1 MADLY
6 LSPQHYRQQE
16 GILIEAGPACKGFGR
31 RPLVLGDSIVLAMIR
46 PGLEAQFTAAGL
58 SPSFI
63 LFGEEC
69 SEEEISRVENIARQQ
84 DLDFLV
90 GTGGGKAIDT
100 GRMVAARLGCPFV
113 TIPTSAATCSA
124 ASSAA
129 VLYEKGVRQMT
140 VNAKGA
146 DLVLVDMEILARAP
160 SRLLAAGMADAL
172 AKWYEGKPIYD
183 RNPERGGPVKAAL
196 ELSRQVKE
204 TILEQGLQAKR
215 DVEAKKNS
223 PAVETVV
230 EANILLTALISG
242 LGGANFRVSV
252 AHGLCYGLTG
262 FPQAHQMLHGEWIA
276 WGIIVQLCLEK
287 KEEELNQLLAFFSR
301 LDLPL
306 TSQKLGLGNEEDP
319 LLWAGLKRTCAR
331 GSSVHNMPFPV
342 DEKKLY
348 RAMLEADERAKD
360 FTD

>member
-16 GILIEAGPACKGFGR
+16 GILNEAGISCKRFGG
-31 RPLVLGDSIVLAMIR
+31 RPLVLGDSVVLPILR
-46 PGLEAQFTAAGL
+46 PSLEAQFAAVGL

-69 SEEEISRVENIARQQ
+69 SEEEISRVENMARRQ
-84 DLDFLV
+84 DLEFLV

-100 GRMVAARLGCPFV
+100 ARMVAARLDCPFV

-124 ASSAA
+124 ASAAA
-129 VLYEKGVRQMT
+129 VLYEKGARQAT
-140 VNAKGA
+140 VNGKGA
-146 DLVLVDMEILARAP
+146 DLVLVDMKILVQAP

-172 AKWYEGKPIYD
+172 AKWYEGKPVYD
-183 RNPERGGPVKAAL
+183 RNPERGGPVRAAL
-196 ELSRQVKE
+196 ELSAQVKE
-204 TILEQGLQAKR
+204 TILEMGLQAKR
-215 DVEAKKNS
+215 DVDAKKNS
-223 PAVETVV
+223 PAVETIV

-252 AHGLCYGLTG
+252 AHGLHYGLTG
-262 FPQAHQMLHGEWIA
+262 LPRVHHTLHGEWIA
-276 WGIIVQLCLEK
+276 WGIVVQLCLEK
-287 KEEELNQLLAFFSR
+287 KEEELNQLLPFFSK

-306 TSQKLGLGNEEDP
+306 TWQKLGLGNAEDP
-319 LLWAGLKRTCAR
+319 LLREGIKRSCAQ

-342 DEKKLY
+342 DEKKLH
-348 RAMLEADERAKD
+348 RAMLEADERARAL
-360 FTD
+360 TD

>member
-1 MADLY
+1 MGDLY
-6 LSPQHYRQQE
+6 LSPQHYRQQG
-16 GILIEAGPACKGFGR
+16 GILNEAGTACKEFGR
-31 RPLVLGDSIVLAMIR
+31 RPLVLGDAVVLAMIR
-46 PGLEAQFTAAGL
+46 PALEAQFAAAGL

-69 SEEEISRVENIARQQ
+69 CKEEISRVENIARRQ

-100 GRMVAARLGCPFV
+100 SRMVAARLGCPFV

-124 ASSAA
+124 ASAAA
-129 VLYEKGVRQMT
+129 VLYDKGARQAT
-140 VNAKGA
+140 VNGKGA

-172 AKWYEGKPIYD
+172 AKWYEGKPVYD
-183 RNPERGGPVKAAL
+183 RNPERSGPVRAAL

-242 LGGANFRVSV
+242 LGGVNFRVSV
-252 AHGLCYGLTG
+252 AHGLCYGLSG
-262 FPQAHQMLHGEWIA
+262 FPQAHQTLHGEWIA

-287 KEEELNQLLAFFSR
+287 KEEELNQLLPFFFR

-306 TSQKLGLGNEEDP
+306 KSKKLDLGNKEDP
-319 LLWAGLKRTCAR
+319 LLWAGLKRTCAPG
-331 GSSVHNMPFPV
+331 GSAHNMPFPV

-348 RAMLEADERAKD
+348 QAMQEADERVEA
-360 FTD
+360 FTN

>member
-1 MADLY
+1 MGDLY
-6 LSPQHYRQQE
+6 LSPQQYRQQE
-16 GILIEAGPACKGFGR
+16 GILHDAGIACKRFGG
-31 RPLVLGDSIVLAMIR
+31 RPLVLGDSIVLPILR
-46 PGLEAQFTAAGL
+46 PGLEARFTAAGL

-63 LFGEEC
+63 YFGEEC

-100 GRMVAARLGCPFV
+100 ARMVASRLGCPLV

-124 ASSAA
+124 ASSVA
-129 VLYEKGVRQMT
+129 VLYEKGARQAT
-140 VNAKGA
+140 FNGKGA

-172 AKWYEGKPIYD
+172 AKWYEGKPVYD
-183 RNPERGGPVKAAL
+183 RSPDRAGPVRAAL

-215 DVEAKKNS
+215 DVEAERNS

-242 LGGANFRVSV
+242 LGGAKFRVSV
-252 AHGLCYGLTG
+252 AHGLYYGQTG
-262 FPQAHQMLHGEWIA
+262 FPHALQTLHGEWIA
-276 WGIIVQLCLEK
+276 WGIIVQLCLEN

-301 LDLPL
+301 LDLPVTL
-306 TSQKLGLGNEEDP
+306 RKLGLNEEDP
-319 LLWAGLKRTCAR
+319 LLWAGLKKSCAE
-331 GSSVHNMPFPV
+331 GSPVHNMPFPV

-348 RAMLEADERAKD
+348 RAMLEADERARAFID
-360 FTD
+360 